1 MEVFASDDYLS
12 WINEL
17 KDRAGRSRVL
27 IRVDR
32 LIHGNPGLHRNL
44 TEGVSELKIDVGPGY
59 RIYYSFRGGKLLLLL
74 GGGAKSTQNKDIE
87 KALELN
93 RLFKDFSKLHKHGH
107 LRILN
112 PESWL
117 LMTLQTI
124 SARLKR
130 WRHILTYGLM
140 NSRMTC
146 LG

>member
-1 MEVFASDDYLS
+1 MEAFASDDYLS

-32 LIHGNPGLHRNL
+32 LIHGNLGLHRNL

-59 RIYYSFRGGKLLLLL
+59 RVYYSFRGGKLLLLL

-93 RLFKDFSKLHKHGH
+93 RLFKDFS
-107 LRILN
+107 
-112 PESWL
+112 
-117 LMTLQTI
+117 Q
-124 SARLKR
+124 
-130 WRHILTYGLM
+130 
-140 NSRMTC
+140 
-146 LG
+146 